1 MTFTLR
7 PVKRSDLESIL
18 AIERLSFSD
27 PWTRDVF
34 LSELHP
40 RGYNF
45 NRVIV
50 EEETGA
56 LIGYCFFWIV
66 AGDEVQ
72 ISNIA
77 IHPDFRRRGA
87 AKRLLEEAIQEGRRR
102 QAVSISLEVRESN
115 AAARAFYQ
123 KMGFEEVGRRPR
135 YYQLPV
141 EDALIL
147 RKRIEPN

>member
-1 MTFTLR
+1 MTFFLR
-7 PVKRSDLESIL
+7 PVERSDLDSIL
-18 AIERLSFSD
+18 AIELQSFSD

-45 NRVIV
+45 NLAMV

-56 LIGYCFFWIV
+56 VAGYCFFWV
-66 AGDEVQ
+66 VSGDEVQ

-77 IHPDFRRRGA
+77 VHPDFRRRGVA
-87 AKRLLEEAIQEGRRR
+87 QQLVEGALQEGRSR
-102 QAVSISLEVRESN
+102 QAVSVSLEVRESN

-123 KMGFEEVGRRPR
+123 KIGFEEVGRRPQ
-135 YYQLPV
+135 YYRLPV

-147 RKRIEPN
+147 RKRIF